1 MEWNTEENFSVECN
15 MEWKIFSMEWTKIA
29 SMEYGKIVI
38 HSMPWLVITFFNLR
52 EILQNLPL
60 VMSQNREMQ
69 GFQWY
74 GVKWFKSFF
83 RE

>member
-1 MEWNTEENFSVECN
+1 MEENCQYGI
-15 MEWKIFSMEWTKIA
+15 WKNRYPFHA
-29 SMEYGKIVI
+29 L
-38 HSMPWLVITFFNLR
+38 LVITFFSLR

-74 GVKWFKSFF
+74 GVKWIKSFF